1 MSHCVFHAQLFILI
15 FYVLKLA
22 FIDKHDPPPLCGS
35 EILPIQRNQSI
46 NQSTNQSINQSNVIQ
61 YGMLLDV
68 LKQKQIQIIIF
79 FY

>member
-1 MSHCVFHAQLFILI
+1 MSHCVFHVQLFILI

-46 NQSTNQSINQSNVIQ
+46 NQSIKCDPVW
-61 YGMLLDV
+61 DV
-68 LKQKQIQIIIF
+68 VRCF
-79 FY
+79 EAETDPNN